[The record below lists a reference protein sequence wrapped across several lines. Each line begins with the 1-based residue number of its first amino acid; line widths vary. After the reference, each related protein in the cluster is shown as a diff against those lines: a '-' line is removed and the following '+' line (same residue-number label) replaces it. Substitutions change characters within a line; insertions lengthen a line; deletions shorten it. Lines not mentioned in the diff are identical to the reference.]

1 MIYRIHHKHMTNLK
15 TPSQHLFY
23 VDVINVCSL
32 CHNTYE
38 RWLLTFET
46 NLQLTLLFIFLKLL
60 TFSGAT
66 FCSRFQC
73 QGILNLLFFL
83 FFLFLIPY
91 VTGLFCCLS
100 LFCGHKHL
108 FNDFLI
114 PFIYTMNIDSVCIN
128 WYQVEMEIY
137 SYTSLLPNFDLLVQK
152 TCRYFSTA
160 LIEIRKLLLLI
171 NN

>member
-1 MIYRIHHKHMTNLK
+1 MIYRIHHKHMTNFK

-32 CHNTYE
+32 FHNTYE

-46 NLQLTLLFIFLKLL
+46 NLQFTIHILETADIFWCNFLL
-60 TFSGAT
+60 
-66 FCSRFQC
+66 Q
-73 QGILNLLFFL
+73 ILVLGYSEPLVL
-83 FFLFLIPY
+83 PFFLFLIPY
-91 VTGLFCCLS
+91 VTGFFCCLS

-108 FNDFLI
+108 FNDFLS

-137 SYTSLLPNFDLLVQK
+137 SYTSLLPNFDLLDQK